1 MPGRA
6 TYKVQ
11 VMRGRKLV
19 ERNCFEKE
27 ADAERHF
34 AFLEHRYLNVLHDF
48 NVKISIVYN
57 KQFLKSI

>member
-1 MPGRA
+1 MPGHA
-6 TYKVQ
+6 IYKVQ

-34 AFLEHRYLNVLHDF
+34 AFLERRYFKELFDF
-48 NVKISIVYN
+48 NVQISMVYN
-57 KQFLKSI
+57 KQYLKII